1 MIERRFLTTLSILTW
16 TLGIYAQFGK
26 LFTSDDRLSSS
37 LINDIKQDCNG
48 FVLIATQDG
57 LNVFDGHTMHIY
69 QKGDG
74 SNLCS
79 NYVNCVFQASD
90 GRLFIGN
97 SSAFQLFN
105 RNAYTFE
112 NVSPQDEKGQ
122 PYNIYTQNFQKGI
135 W

>member
-69 QKGDG
+69 QKGITKFDRM
-74 SNLCS
+74 SNLFL
-79 NYVNCVFQASD
+79 NAS
-90 GRLFIGN
+90 GSASSSHPSSIPIPSTLLGIFEILNNLFARI
-97 SSAFQLFN
+97 SS
-105 RNAYTFE
+105 
-112 NVSPQDEKGQ
+112 G
-122 PYNIYTQNFQKGI
+122 
-135 W
+135 